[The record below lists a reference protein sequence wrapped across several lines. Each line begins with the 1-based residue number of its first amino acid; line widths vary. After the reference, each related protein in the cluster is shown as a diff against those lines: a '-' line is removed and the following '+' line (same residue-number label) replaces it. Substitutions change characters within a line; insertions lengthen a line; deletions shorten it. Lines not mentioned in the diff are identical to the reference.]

1 MEEEWVDE
9 FRQEELNE
17 ESGMDEGEVHKKVV
31 RGIEHQVKQNL
42 DRVLRWMCN
51 AKGIFGMDVR
61 AVVVCEEWGVVT

>member
-1 MEEEWVDE
+1 VEEEWVDE

-17 ESGMDEGEVHKKVV
+17 ESGMDKGEVHKKVV
-31 RGIEHQVKQNL
+31 RGIEHQVKRNL